1 MILVAQ
7 WPSVTS
13 QETSWPLAINLTK
26 FQNQFLHFFT
36 AKPQRQSYIH
46 PQQLHGC
53 LSWLLCFCPP
63 ISRESC
69 QNTQPFWI
77 LFVERNS
84 NPKSKRKTYIH
95 IYIYIHTIDGR
106 NPKQAPGMMLE
117 PCLFKVDFN
126 YLSLNW
132 FSPGVPNTLS
142 ASLAVSPR
150 SKPKRKRSIP
160 NLGKRWS
167 WCDSRPQLRSFKSRF
182 FFPFLLSRG

>member
-1 MILVAQ
+1 MA
-7 WPSVTS
+7 
-13 QETSWPLAINLTK
+13 LA
-26 FQNQFLHFFT
+26 
-36 AKPQRQSYIH
+36 
-46 PQQLHGC
+46 
-53 LSWLLCFCPP
+53 CFPP

-84 NPKSKRKTYIH
+84 TPKSKRKNVY

-106 NPKQAPGMMLE
+106 NPKQPPGMVLE

-132 FSPGVPNTLS
+132 FFPPGVPNTLS

-167 WCDSRPQLRSFKSRF
+167 WCDSPPTSKLQIRFVSIFVEEGDRGMICKTKTYAFKWE
-182 FFPFLLSRG
+182 